1 MTARVRGLVIRTS
14 DYKEA
19 DRLVTLFTEEMG
31 TLVAVAKGAR
41 SLRSRQMAA
50 TSQFCYGEFVLY
62 RKGDYYWVKEASLIE
77 SFFELRRSL
86 EGLALAAYLC
96 EVLAD
101 VTVAEEER
109 ELLRLSLNSLYAIAN
124 GTHPVEKIKAVFEMR
139 AAAILGFLP
148 EVLSCSACDAQ
159 TGDFFFDIMG
169 GFVIC
174 AACHADAQIS
184 LPPTEDDGHERHILC
199 PLTEGAR
206 RALAYA
212 VHAPMEKLF
221 SFSLPEEDMRLFCR
235 AAEAY
240 LLHHLERSFSA
251 LDFYREVKR

>member
-1 MTARVRGLVIRTS
+1 MTCKVKGLVIRTA

-41 SLRSRQMAA
+41 SLKSRQMAA

-77 SFFELRRSL
+77 SFFDLRKSL
-86 EGLALAAYLC
+86 EGLALAAYFC
-96 EVLAD
+96 DVLAD
-101 VTVAEEER
+101 VTVAEAER
-109 ELLRLSLNSLYAIAN
+109 ELLRLSLNSLYAIAD
-124 GTHPVEKIKAVFEMR
+124 GKYPPDKIKAVFEMR
-139 AAAILGFLP
+139 TAAILGFLP
-148 EVLSCSACDAQ
+148 EVLSCSVCDGQ

-169 GFVIC
+169 GFVTC
-174 AACHADAQIS
+174 AACHADAAAS
-184 LPPTEDDGHERHILC
+184 LSPIEDDGHERHILC
-199 PLTEGAR
+199 PLSEGAR

-212 VHAPMEKLF
+212 VYAPSEKLF

-240 LLHHLERSFSA
+240 LLHHLERSFST